1 MRAIFLRCSRDRIS
15 QWTCFLLLSLDNN
28 KVTNPKPQASFC
40 LHIPNPWMVGMHQ
53 PTQLFYMGA
62 GSSPACMAST
72 MMTLPSPLSH
82 IGTSYVLMLTSRL
95 LSELCFT
102 IPLCI
107 TQGSSWQ
114 RVIPDFEEFPHEKEV
129 GNEET
134 PVLSAS
140 SRVEKNA
147 CLLFRKHRKTFN
159 MWTAL
164 SYRWKRRVY
173 EVVLLCD

>member
-1 MRAIFLRCSRDRIS
+1 MRAIFLRCCRDRIS
-15 QWTCFLLLSLDNN
+15 QWTRFLLLSLDNN
-28 KVTNPKPQASFC
+28 KVTNPKSQASSC
-40 LHIPNPWMVGMHQ
+40 LHIPNPGMVGMHQ
-53 PTQLFYMGA
+53 PIQLFYVGA
-62 GSSPACMAST
+62 RSSPAYMAST

-95 LSELCFT
+95 KSELCST

-114 RVIPDFEEFPHEKEV
+114 RVIPDFKKLPHEKEV

-134 PVLSAS
+134 LVLSAS

-159 MWTAL
+159 M
-164 SYRWKRRVY
+164 
-173 EVVLLCD
+173 